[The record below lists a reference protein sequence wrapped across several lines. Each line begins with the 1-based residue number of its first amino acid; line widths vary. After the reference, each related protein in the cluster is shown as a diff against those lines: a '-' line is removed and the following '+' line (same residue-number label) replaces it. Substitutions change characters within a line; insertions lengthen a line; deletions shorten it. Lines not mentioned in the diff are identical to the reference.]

1 MSFRVII
8 PARHASTRLPG
19 KPLLDIA
26 GKPMIQH
33 VYERCKESGAD
44 SIHIATDDHR
54 IHDVAMAFG
63 ADVVMTSAEHRSGT
77 ERLAET
83 VQKLGCEE
91 QDIIVNVQGDEPL
104 MPANLIQQVA
114 DDLQTHSDANVA
126 TLCTPFHA
134 DDDVHNTNI
143 VKVVCDRNGYALYFS
158 RAAIPW
164 EREAFAH
171 DTRKPSGH
179 YLHFR
184 HIGLYAYRAGFLQTY
199 VNWPECDMETME
211 SLEQLRVLWHGEKI
225 HVSEALTIPPPG
237 VDTGEEL
244 ERVKRLIEKNNGG

>member
-19 KPLLDIA
+19 KPLIDIS

-33 VYERCKESGAD
+33 VYERCLDSGTD
-44 SIHIATDDHR
+44 SIHIATDDQR
-54 IHDVAMAFG
+54 IYDAALKFG

-83 VQKLGCEE
+83 VQKLGFDK

-104 MPANLIQQVA
+104 IPANLIQQVA
-114 DDLQTHSDANVA
+114 EDLQSHPAANVA
-126 TLCTPFHA
+126 TVCTPFHA
-134 DDDVHNTNI
+134 DDDVHNPNI
-143 VKVVCDRNGYALYFS
+143 VKVVRDREGFALYFS
-158 RAAIPW
+158 RASIPW
-164 EREAFAH
+164 ERDAFAH
-171 DTRKPSGH
+171 DPKKPSGH
-179 YLHFR
+179 YLHYR

-199 VNWPECDMETME
+199 VNWPECDMEIME

-237 VDTGEEL
+237 VDTEEEL
-244 ERVKRLIEKNNGG
+244 ERVKRLIEASGQ